1 MSDLAKGS
9 VAGFIFQ
16 FEIALLELSQLNAN
30 ESISIEKVDDIGKED
45 DKGTYICTI
54 QAKHSISLSGSNFG
68 TTSVDLW
75 KTINNWIDKIKVK
88 TLDATNE
95 FLAITNQKIPN
106 NSIVRDF
113 NKLSFADLFQKI
125 IDLKS
130 NQQIVYDEK
139 IKLDNTKGKTI
150 RETISRLE
158 KVIAHKNEFEIIVNK
173 FKFTENV
180 DVKEEFL
187 NRTFLNSLDSDDKK
201 NDIYQRFYGWI
212 TETSFEKW
220 KNNGEAIF
228 SKAQFDKKYAFIIS
242 NHTLIEG
249 IFRTKRQLNTDEV
262 IDIAKIN
269 KNELFIKQ
277 IEDIDRPF
285 NDEIIRDA
293 ILDYI
298 MSDIEITYLI
308 TNQNGTIMTKS
319 DFEEFQEK
327 CQEKWNDVKK
337 RHIRKSFNKYSD
349 DELIEISC
357 DIYDEIMQQLKV
369 DFQDSYSFNDTNRY
383 IQNGTFLK
391 LSNIPKIGWHPQ
403 WEIKYK
409 SNE

>member
-54 QAKHSISLSGSNFG
+54 QAKHSICLSGSNFG

-88 TLDATNE
+88 TLDNTNE
-95 FLAITNQKIPN
+95 FIAVTNQKIPN
-106 NSIVRDF
+106 NSIIRDF
-113 NKLSFADLFQKI
+113 NKLSFDDLFQKV
-125 IDLKS
+125 IDLRS
-130 NQQIVYDEK
+130 NQQIAYEEK
-139 IKLDNTKGKTI
+139 IKLDPAKGKTI
-150 RETISRLE
+150 KETISRLE
-158 KVIAHKNEFEIIVNK
+158 KVISHKQEFKIIVQK
-173 FKFTENV
+173 FKFTDKV
-180 DVKEEFL
+180 DAKEEFL
-187 NRTFLNSLDSDDKK
+187 NRTFLNSLESDDKK
-201 NDIYQRFYGWI
+201 NDIYQKFCGWI
-212 TETSFEKW
+212 TEISFENW
-220 KNNGEAIF
+220 KRNEEAIF
-228 SKAQFDKKYAFIIS
+228 SKSQFDKKYAFIIS

-249 IFRTKRQLNTDEV
+249 IFRTKRQLNKEEI
-262 IDIAKIN
+262 IDVNRIKR
-269 KNELFIKQ
+269 NELFIKQ
-277 IEDIDRPF
+277 IEDIERSF

-298 MSDIEITYLI
+298 MSDIEIAYII
-308 TNQNGTIMTKS
+308 TNKSGTIMTKS

-327 CQEKWNDVKK
+327 CLQKWNDVKK
-337 RHIRKSFNKYSD
+337 KHIRKAFNKYTR
-349 DELIEISC
+349 DEIVEISC
-357 DIYDEIMQQLKV
+357 NIYDEIMQQITV
-369 DFQDSYSFNDTNRY
+369 DFQDSYTFNDTNRY

-391 LSNIPKIGWHPQ
+391 LSNVPKIGWHPQ

-409 SNE
+409 NNG